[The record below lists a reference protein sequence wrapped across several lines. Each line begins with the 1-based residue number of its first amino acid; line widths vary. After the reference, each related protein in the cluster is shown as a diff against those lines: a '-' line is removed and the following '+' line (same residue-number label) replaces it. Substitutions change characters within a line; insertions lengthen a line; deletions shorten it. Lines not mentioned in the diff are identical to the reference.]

1 MSAAYFFLKGIMIF
15 HFHGFASGG
24 NSWKIGELKK
34 HLPNETIIAPTLPV
48 DPQEVV
54 KLFEHV
60 VTEQGKPGLLIGS
73 SLGGFYAY
81 YAATRFNIPAVL
93 INPSIT
99 PWVTLQ
105 GYIGINKR
113 YYSGEPFEW
122 KAQYL
127 DSLKKLGDQINAYG
141 PKHHLLH
148 FFLSTDDE
156 VLDLKVIPEHFPDA
170 GSIRFY
176 DNCQHSF
183 TRFVEIIPEIE
194 SLAGCLVGS
203 K

>member
-1 MSAAYFFLKGIMIF
+1 MIF
-15 HFHGFASGG
+15 YFHGFASSG

-48 DPQEVV
+48 DPEEVV
-54 KLFEHV
+54 GFFERV
-60 VTEQGKPGLLIGS
+60 VAENGKPALLIGS

-81 YAATRFNIPAVL
+81 YAAARFNIPAVL

-99 PWVTLQ
+99 PWITLQ
-105 GYIGINKR
+105 DYIGINQR
-113 YYSGEPFEW
+113 FYSGEPFEW

-127 DSLKKLGDQINAYG
+127 ESLKKLSDEINCYG
-141 PKHHLLH
+141 SKHHLLH

-156 VLDLKVIPEHFPDA
+156 VLDLKVIPDQFPKA

-183 TRFVEIIPEIE
+183 IRFVEIIPEIE
-194 SLAGCLVGS
+194 RLVRGNE
-203 K
+203 

>member
-1 MSAAYFFLKGIMIF
+1 MIF
-15 HFHGFASGG
+15 YFHGFASGG
-24 NSWKIGELKK
+24 NSWKIGELKR

-48 DPQEVV
+48 DPEEVV
-54 KLFEHV
+54 TFFER
-60 VTEQGKPGLLIGS
+60 VTAENGKPALLIGS

-99 PWVTLQ
+99 PWKGLQ
-105 GYIGINKR
+105 GYIGINQR

-122 KAQYL
+122 KKQYL
-127 DSLKKLGDQINAYG
+127 DSLKKLSDEIDSYG
-141 PKHHLLH
+141 PEHHLLH

-156 VLDLKVIPEHFPDA
+156 VLDLKVIPGHFPTA

-176 DNCQHSF
+176 DNCRHSF
-183 TRFVEIIPEIE
+183 TRFIEIIPEIE
-194 SLAGCLVGS
+194 RLVGRLVGR
-203 K
+203 KQ